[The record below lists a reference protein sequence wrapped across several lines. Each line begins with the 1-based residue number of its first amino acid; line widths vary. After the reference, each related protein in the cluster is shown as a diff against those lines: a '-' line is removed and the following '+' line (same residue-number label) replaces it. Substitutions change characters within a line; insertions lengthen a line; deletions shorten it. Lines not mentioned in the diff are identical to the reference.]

1 MQIDNIEVTQ
11 KREKTEKTLTNVM
24 VLPVIPK
31 IMLEALKLLDSQFTT
46 AKELD
51 KVIAKD
57 QALVAKI
64 ITIANSPFY
73 GLQRKVTTI
82 EYAIMV
88 LGYRELRDIISSLSV
103 LEAFKNKT
111 DRYLNQKEF
120 ILHSYITG
128 TASKKLAGEV
138 GFHNSGEAFIAGFLH
153 DVGVS
158 IIHRYLHSDFVQICE
173 LVENNKMSFQEAE
186 TEVLGMSHEQIGQF
200 LLDKWNFPSEI
211 TDTVLKHHGSP
222 ASSHNPTIC
231 SVVQMAD
238 CLTQQLKIGNFVW
251 DKDIVLDPYTMKKFN
266 LERDIDFERFA
277 TGYKDL
283 FWEQVEFVRFLN

>member
-1 MQIDNIEVTQ
+1 METQSLELSQ
-11 KREKTEKTLTNVM
+11 KREKTQKTLANVM

-31 IMLEALKLLDSQFTT
+31 VMLESLKLLDSQFTT

-57 QALVAKI
+57 QALVTKI

-88 LGYRELRDIISSLSV
+88 LGYRELRDIISALSV
-103 LEAFKNKT
+103 AEAFKNKT

-128 TASKKLAGEV
+128 TTCKKLSNEL
-138 GFHNSGEAFIAGFLH
+138 GFHNSGEAFITGFLH

-158 IIHRYLHSDFVQICE
+158 IIHRYMHSDFAAICE
-173 LVENNKMSFQEAE
+173 LVENKKISFRDAE
-186 TEVLGMSHEQIGQF
+186 LEVLGMTHENIGQF
-200 LLDKWNFPSEI
+200 LLDKWNFPVDI
-211 TDTVLKHHGSP
+211 TDSVAKHHSSP
-222 ASSHNPTIC
+222 TSCHNPTIC
-231 SVVQMAD
+231 SIVQMAD
-238 CLTQQLKIGNFVW
+238 CMTQKLKIGHFTW
-251 DKDIVLDPYTMKKFN
+251 DRDLTLDPYTMKIFN
-266 LERDIDFERFA
+266 LERDIDFEKFA
-277 TGYKDL
+277 AGYKDL